1 MKIYELEVNE
11 LEDGV
16 NMVALVDNPAIK
28 RNWIAFADEEF
39 ESITDYPQGISD
51 TAQRVLNYV
60 EDNGWGS
67 CGTDVG
73 KQRANQLAK
82 REPISMET
90 VKRMYSF
97 LARHKGGGADKGE
110 YGDGCGKLMYDA
122 WGGDAGLSWSERIVN
137 KANEEMGLQKFKVQ
151 DEEKRVVTGP
161 LMVANLPIY
170 RFNEEM
176 GDHYVVFRPDT
187 IEKIVLKFFRD
198 KKTDQAN
205 IMHDGVKV
213 DGVFLFESFIIDDR
227 KTTPIGFDKLPNGSW
242 FGSFKVENDE
252 VWAKVK
258 AGEFAGFSVEGMFA
272 YGNEKDKEDE
282 LLAKLLEVL
291 RG

>member
-28 RNWIAFADEEF
+28 RNWIAFTEEQ
-39 ESITDYPQGISD
+39 EKNPAAY
-51 TAQRVLNYV
+51 A
-60 EDNGWGS
+60 
-67 CGTDVG
+67 
-73 KQRANQLAK
+73 
-82 REPISMET
+82 
-90 VKRMYSF
+90 
-97 LARHKGGGADKGE
+97 
-110 YGDGCGKLMYDA
+110 
-122 WGGDAGLSWSERIVN
+122 
-137 KANEEMGLQKFKVQ
+137 FKVQ

-170 RFNEEM
+170 RFNEEL

-213 DGVFLFESFIIDDR
+213 GGVFLFESFIIDER
-227 KTTPIGFDKLPNGSW
+227 KTTPIGFDNLPNGSW